1 MLNKT
6 DVSMLYITI
15 MGMASEGDGNKYW
28 LDYANSNSLGVSS
41 LANIMLDSPGAAKFF
56 GDSLL
61 AGNEKEFVTKIYS
74 IALGSTSDVDGINYW
89 TKAITGGGEFTDS
102 KGNVINV
109 ASLSKGDLI
118 GAMIDSMVNGGSA
131 ESKAIFEAK
140 AAASDYFADAT
151 LGKDITGLDEGTTS
165 KLISEI
171 TSASDLDKVKG
182 EIDGLK
188 ESIDEAGLNKIALT
202 TENDTITGTEGGDLI
217 SGVVGTAAESTL
229 NPGDKIDGGAG
240 NDVLKVDLKGN
251 FKGLKDDGYIK
262 NIEKLSLTNSSVS
275 NRTFDAKG
283 IDGLQTVALSGEKG
297 ISVTNLANIV
307 DLEVSGFKGNSLSID
322 TIYAEKVL
330 DGNADAQNLKVNSVG
345 TKDAGVTVTANN
357 VETLNLNTT
366 GEGSFL
372 TANVANISVKG
383 NANLSLATGATTTTL
398 DASSFGGALNADLTT
413 STNVTSIKGGNGNDK
428 ITVKD
433 FAANVVI
440 DGGAGNDEL
449 VIKSSTAT
457 TLQPTLTNIEKVT
470 IDGNTA
476 NLTLSL
482 KKAESVTELSFAN
495 LTNTV
500 TESNGNVDTVNF
512 LAGNSEASSAQVT
525 ISDATLKTINFVDA
539 DKAVKGN
546 IAADKATELTINSG
560 KVEAAANAV
569 VTAASATNISINAAK
584 DTAGLTL
591 TAGKLTDLTVNNKGA
606 FALTG
611 SAATSFDSI
620 KNLNVNAEG
629 KFSIGGSANSL
640 SNLNNLTVNGATAD
654 LSGVSVGAPTLSS
667 LEANVNVSGEFKL
680 GTTTAKGDI
689 DFNIENVAALNL
701 GNITSSTGNA
711 SVIISSATGPVE
723 LGTVSATKG
732 NVTLNA
738 GNALGAVT
746 LGNITGDIVSID
758 LGGVLGEINS
768 GSSNKVSITSNEVV
782 YVGSEISKNVV
793 EITAAAAGGTDLDAQ
808 MIGGANAADSLT
820 LKGAVNTESITASGD
835 LSGGTLTFDLTA
847 STQLNSIDISGL
859 KGITSPVAIN
869 LANVK
874 HTDNKLVVDIQGS
887 DAAETITANTA
898 DVAVTAITLSGDLGG
913 GANTVTVVPTSAA
926 TGITS
931 IDLSGLSA
939 TGGTLTSTITID
951 AALTAVTSIKGSVG
965 KDTVDISAIVNAGDV
980 TIDLGAGDDI
990 FKGGVLVAGKQVTV
1004 TGGEGNDTFNL
1015 TASKVTTVGTPEYT
1029 TITDFSAGD
1038 KITFAASVT
1047 AYGNVGTVAG
1057 ASLKL
1062 AIDAALAVTNVA
1074 PSITTAD
1081 QATTVYGFTWNNDNY
1096 LFYNLANGSAN
1107 PAATDVVVK
1116 LTGTTVDLDSL
1127 TVSTNDIVFA

>member
-1 MLNKT
+1 
-6 DVSMLYITI
+6 
-15 MGMASEGDGNKYW
+15 A
-28 LDYANSNSLGVSS
+28 
-41 LANIMLDSPGAAKFF
+41 
-56 GDSLL
+56 
-61 AGNEKEFVTKIYS
+61 
-74 IALGSTSDVDGINYW
+74 
-89 TKAITGGGEFTDS
+89 
-102 KGNVINV
+102 
-109 ASLSKGDLI
+109 
-118 GAMIDSMVNGGSA
+118 
-131 ESKAIFEAK
+131 
-140 AAASDYFADAT
+140 
-151 LGKDITGLDEGTTS
+151 
-165 KLISEI
+165 
-171 TSASDLDKVKG
+171 SASDLDKVKG

-251 FKGLKDDGYIK
+251 FRGLKDDGYIK

-307 DLEVSGFKGNSLSID
+307 DLEVSGFKGNSLNLD
-322 TIYAEKVL
+322 TIYADKVL
-330 DGNADAQNLKVNSVG
+330 DGNADVQNLKVNSVG
-345 TKDAGVTVTANN
+345 AQGASVEVTATK

-372 TANVANISVKG
+372 TADVANISVKG

-398 DASSFGGALNADLTT
+398 DASSFGGALNADL
-413 STNVTSIKGGNGNDK
+413 SLSDKVTSIKGGNGNDK

-433 FAANVVI
+433 FAANAVI

-449 VIKSSTAT
+449 VIKSSTAG

-476 NLTLSL
+476 DLTLSL

-495 LTNTV
+495 LTNNV

-512 LAGNSEASSAQVT
+512 LAGTTANNVAKVVT

-560 KVEAAANAV
+560 KVSLAGDAV

-584 DTAGLTL
+584 DTAGLIL
-591 TAGKLTDLTVNNKGA
+591 TAGKLTDLTVNNKGE

-611 SAATSFDSI
+611 SAATALDSV

-629 KFSIGGSANSL
+629 KFSIATATSL
-640 SNLNNLTVNGATAD
+640 NNLNNLTVNGATAD
-654 LSGVSVGAPTLSS
+654 LSGVAVGTATLSS
-667 LEANVNVSGEFKL
+667 LEANVNVSGDFKL
-680 GTTTAKGDI
+680 GNAASKVITAKGDI

-701 GNITSSTGNA
+701 GNITSTTGNA
-711 SVIISSATGPVE
+711 SVIISSATGAVT

-738 GNALGAVT
+738 GNALGAFEV
-746 LGNITGDIVSID
+746 GAIAGDIVSVD
-758 LGGVLGEINS
+758 LGGVLGAINGTS
-768 GSSNKVSITSNEVV
+768 GNKVSITSNEVV

-793 EITAAAAGGTDLDAQ
+793 EITAAAGGTDLNAQ
-808 MIGGANAADSLT
+808 MIGGANSSDSLT
-820 LKGAVNTESITASGD
+820 LIGKGDTQSITASGD
-835 LSGGTLTFDLTA
+835 LSGGTLALTLTDA
-847 STQLNSIDISGL
+847 IKLNSIDISGL
-859 KGITSPVAIN
+859 KGITGNVAIN

-874 HTDNKLVVDIQGS
+874 HTDAQTLNMIVVDIQGS

-898 DVAVTAITLSGDLGG
+898 DAAVTAIKLSGDLGG
-913 GANTVTVVPTSAA
+913 GANTVTVAPTSGA

-939 TGGTLTSTITID
+939 TGGTLESTITHD
-951 AALTAVTSIKGSVG
+951 AAQIALTTIIGSVG
-965 KDTVDISAIVNAGDV
+965 DDTITIGKANAG
-980 TIDLGAGDDI
+980 L
-990 FKGGVLVAGKQVTV
+990 TV
-1004 TGGEGNDTFNL
+1004 TGGAGNDTFIV
-1015 TASKVTTVGTPEYT
+1015 TAAHTTAGGTEHT
-1029 TITDFSAGD
+1029 TIADFSAGD
-1038 KITFAASVT
+1038 SIKFAGSGVV
-1047 AYGNVGTVAG
+1047 AYANVGTVTD
-1057 ASLKL
+1057 STL
-1062 AIDAALAVTNVA
+1062 AAAITAALALTA
-1074 PSITTAD
+1074 GTISEAD
-1081 QATTVYGFTWNNDNY
+1081 QAKSVFGFKWEHDGTTETY
-1096 LFYNLANGSAN
+1096 LFFNDTKAGTTTIV
-1107 PAATDVVVK
+1107 TDTLVK
-1116 LTGTTVDLDSL
+1116 LSGNVDLDSISL
-1127 TVSTNDIVFA
+1127 NSDTGVTIA